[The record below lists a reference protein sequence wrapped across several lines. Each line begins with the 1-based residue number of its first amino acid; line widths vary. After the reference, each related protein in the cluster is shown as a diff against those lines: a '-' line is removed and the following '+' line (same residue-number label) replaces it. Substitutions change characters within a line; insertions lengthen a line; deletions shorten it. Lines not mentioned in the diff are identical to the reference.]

1 MSQAPQPPPTGPPS
15 GEPPAGQPPSG
26 SPGGGGSRSVWTT
39 VAVVGGV
46 IALAVVL
53 FLVLRPDDDSE
64 NAASTAPTAETT
76 TTVETTTE
84 STTEV
89 TTTSE
94 TTTETAP
101 TTTTPPEDRPQ
112 RVIVRFMNGEVVGG
126 VVQAEIEQGKQ
137 VVVVVRADVED
148 EAHLHGYNLFTNVA
162 PGQPG
167 RITFRADKAGEFEL
181 ELEDRGIPIAELIV
195 SP

>member
-15 GEPPAGQPPSG
+15 GEPPAGQPPSD

-64 NAASTAPTAETT
+64 NAASTTPTAETT

-101 TTTTPPEDRPQ
+101 TTTTEDQPQ
-112 RVIVRFMNGEVVGG
+112 RVNVRFANGEVVGG
-126 VVQAEIEQGKQ
+126 LVEAEIEQGTQ
-137 VVVVVRADVED
+137 VVLIVRADVED
-148 EAHLHGYNLFTNVA
+148 EAHLHGYDLSVDVA

-167 RITFRADKAGEFEL
+167 RIKFRADKAGEFEL

>member
-1 MSQAPQPPPTGPPS
+1 MSQAPQPPPTEPPS

-64 NAASTAPTAETT
+64 NAASTTPTGETT
-76 TTVETTTE
+76 TTLET
-84 STTEV
+84 TTEV
-89 TTTSE
+89 TTTVE

-101 TTTTPPEDRPQ
+101 TTTTPPGDQPQ

-126 VVQAEIEQGKQ
+126 VVQAEIEQGTQ
-137 VVVVVRADVED
+137 VVLVVRADVED

-167 RITFRADKAGEFEL
+167 RITFRADKAGQFEL